1 MRRILPVIFLL
12 ICCVSGIAQQPL
24 LKDSNSVSTR
34 LFSQNAIRAYQAD
47 KNFGYDSVL
56 QPPRSLWERFWEWV
70 YYQWQKLIHKLG
82 KLLRINLNG
91 GAFEIILILLILAVL
106 SFFILKI
113 LGMDKAGPFGKKN
126 KSGLE
131 YSLSEE
137 NLQNINFQQ
146 AIQEAAN
153 QKNFRMAVRLWYLQ
167 SLKNLSDHKLI
178 TWQINKSDESYILEL
193 NGNPIQPSFV
203 DLTRQF
209 ESNWYGGFPI
219 EENEFKMVSER
230 FMHFNEKLS

>member
-1 MRRILPVIFLL
+1 
-12 ICCVSGIAQQPL
+12 
-24 LKDSNSVSTR
+24 
-34 LFSQNAIRAYQAD
+34 
-47 KNFGYDSVL
+47 
-56 QPPRSLWERFWEWV
+56 
-70 YYQWQKLIHKLG
+70 
-82 KLLRINLNG
+82 
-91 GAFEIILILLILAVL
+91 
-106 SFFILKI
+106 
-113 LGMDKAGPFGKKN
+113 MDKAGPFGKKN

-146 AIQEAAN
+146 AIQEAAY

-178 TWQINKSDESYILEL
+178 DWQINKSDESYILEL